1 MRATEIR
8 WLPGHSLPLSV
19 YLLPTR
25 FLQLCGVSSFAV
37 ALTPALRAR
46 RLASA
51 YDAAETSTLTG
62 ISPSPFSE
70 MYQQSRARGPR
81 ERDVATYIIYGGKS
95 NELPDVGAARCRPRV
110 PSRAL
115 A

>member
-8 WLPGHSLPLSV
+8 WLPGHSLPLAV

-81 ERDVATYIIYGGKS
+81 ERDVATYIIYGG
-95 NELPDVGAARCRPRV
+95 
-110 PSRAL
+110 
-115 A
+115 